1 MASAPAAT
9 AILVSVTACRADGAP
24 VPAITGTSSGSAART
39 ASISITRSASVSVA
53 ASAVV
58 PHTSTAGHAP
68 AGQVGRVLAGRDRV
82 DLAVRAEQRDQG
94 HAHATEYH
102 RHRLPHLGEASAPF
116 SGTGGFR
123 LRG

>member
-9 AILVSVTACRADGAP
+9 AVLVSVTACRADGAP
-24 VPAITGTSSGSAART
+24 VPAITGTLSGSAART

-58 PHTSTAGHAP
+58 PHTSTP
-68 AGQVGRVLAGRDRV
+68 ATPRLARSAACLPV
-82 DLAVRAEQRDQG
+82 
-94 HAHATEYH
+94 ATASTS
-102 RHRLPHLGEASAPF
+102 PSAPNSVTRATPTPPNTTAIICLTKGASVPL
-116 SGTGGFR
+116 SGTWSFR